1 MSTGIPEVDKLS
13 DIKQANRIRKL
24 LQIRNARLDF
34 ARNHHINTKGEKM
47 DFDNY
52 PHIWEL
58 YNSIAPEI
66 VIQGSVQSFKSEWGI
81 IDHLACAYSGLS
93 IFFVLP
99 KYEHR
104 NTYVQNRID
113 RCVQNVPEYKRII
126 GGSFF
131 DNIAMKSFGDGV
143 IKYVGSNVLADFTEF
158 PADMIF
164 VEEVDRCHKKN
175 LEYAIDRMRA
185 SKFQFRRY
193 VGNPD
198 TTGKGINEK
207 YQESDQREWNVP
219 CDNCGEHSKLDWFET
234 VVEPVTDRDGQIISY
249 VLRDRDWKQGC
260 GRDVYIKCPKCAEKG
275 DDGNLIR
282 ASKDGKWIAENPESD
297 IVGYHFSMLCS
308 PINSI
313 AGMWRNF
320 QKALNDP
327 GLLKQFYNSYLGLP
341 FAAAGNKITDELL
354 KRCVEEDYKFVIESN
369 CAHVEDHKHP
379 GPCSM
384 GVDVGA
390 FLDVRISYVEAR
402 GVRRSVY
409 MGKVR
414 TKTELYELMEQYNVE
429 RCVVD
434 SMPEITLV
442 QDIQAEAPCDVWLC
456 RYHKTEGTDKKLN
469 YDPIN
474 RIILVDRTSALDRSY
489 AALRLKRN
497 IIPENFKQIFGGKY
511 VDEMC
516 GPVRELVEDAKGN
529 TRFEWSKCEDHQRH
543 TDTYDML
550 AADMMMETV
559 IDTVAIG

>member
-1 MSTGIPEVDKLS
+1 V
-13 DIKQANRIRKL
+13 
-24 LQIRNARLDF
+24 
-34 ARNHHINTKGEKM
+34 NTKGERM

-58 YNSIAPEI
+58 YNSVAPVI

-81 IDHLACAYSGLS
+81 IDHLACAFSGLS

-131 DNIAMKSFGDGV
+131 DNIAMKAFGAGV
-143 IKYVGSNVLADFTEF
+143 VKYVGSNVLADFTEF

-164 VEEVDRCHKKN
+164 VEEVDRCDKKN
-175 LEYAIDRMRA
+175 LGYALDRLAA

-198 TTGKGINEK
+198 TTGKGINERF
-207 YQESDQREWNVP
+207 QESDQREWNVP
-219 CDNCGEHSKLDWFET
+219 CNKCGEHSELDWFET
-234 VVEPVTDRDGQIISY
+234 VVEAITDRDGQVINY
-249 VLRDRDWKQGC
+249 VLRDKDWEEGC
-260 GRDVYIKCPKCAEKG
+260 GRDINIVCPKCLEG
-275 DDGNLIR
+275 SLIR
-282 ASKDGKWIAENPESD
+282 DSKDGKWVPHNPKCD
-297 IVGYHFSMLCS
+297 VVGYHFSMLCS

-313 AGMWRNF
+313 AKMWRAF
-320 QKALNDP
+320 RKALNDP

-341 FAAAGNKITDELL
+341 FASAGNKVTSELL
-354 KRCVEEDYKFVIESN
+354 DRCVEEGYRFAIESN
-369 CAHVEDHKHP
+369 CAHIPDGQHK

-384 GVDVGA
+384 GVDVGSY
-390 FLDVRISYVEAR
+390 LDVRISYVEDR
-402 GVRRSVY
+402 GRRRTVY
-409 MGKVR
+409 LGKIR
-414 TKTELYELMEQYNVE
+414 TKDQLYELMEAYNVE
-429 RCVVD
+429 KCVID

-474 RIILVDRTSALDRSY
+474 RVVLVDRTSTLDRSY

-497 IIPENFKQIFGGKY
+497 TLPENYKQAMGGKY
-511 VDEMC
+511 EAEMC
-516 GPVRELVEDAKGN
+516 GPVRELVEDTKGN

-543 TDTYDML
+543 ADTYDMI
-550 AADMMMETV
+550 AADMMTETI